1 MPELWPGSS
10 HQSQPFDHAPHT
22 NFVMA
27 VEKAY
32 LDAIV
37 GIRPASL
44 GLNGLSGRTF
54 REIVEYFALLFS
66 SRPTGQSRH
75 IPARYFV
82 DLRIVFRYF
91 YTPAIA
97 EAQLEF
103 FSWKW
108 RYAVMYC
115 VATAI
120 RGLPGQFGATLSPQK
135 SEYSESF
142 RFEISSTPVSRRDN
156 DSRSSKLLAFGL
168 RQCSFGFGLPS
179 NSSRAERGTRQIAYG
194 LSANRS
200 LQLDCHS
207 QAPV

>member
-1 MPELWPGSS
+1 
-10 HQSQPFDHAPHT
+10 
-22 NFVMA
+22 MA

-32 LDAIV
+32 FDAIV

-44 GLNGLSGRTF
+44 GLNELSGRTF

-66 SRPTGQSRH
+66 SRPSGQSRH

-82 DLRIVFRYF
+82 DLGIVFRYF

-120 RGLPGQFGATLSPQK
+120 LGLPEPPGATPSPQK

-142 RFEISSTPVSRRDN
+142 PFRDLLHSCVSPGQRLEILEASRAWPEPMQLRFWLAV
-156 DSRSSKLLAFGL
+156 KLLEGRTWDSPNSL
-168 RQCSFGFGLPS
+168 RFKCQ
-179 NSSRAERGTRQIAYG
+179 
-194 LSANRS
+194 
-200 LQLDCHS
+200 S
-207 QAPV
+207 QSPG